1 MLSLNLIKECAVRL
15 PNVLTTTIANT
26 FFFFLFFIVWT
37 RSVNCKRR
45 VRDGEQEVC
54 VIQPVLAGERGEREG
69 GRTAEDSHVE
79 VSLSRA
85 ARGSGALG
93 LDK

>member
-1 MLSLNLIKECAVRL
+1 MSNGSCQE
-15 PNVLTTTIANT
+15 
-26 FFFFLFFIVWT
+26 
-37 RSVNCKRR
+37 R
-45 VRDGEQEVC
+45 VSDGEQEIC
-54 VIQPVLAGERGEREG
+54 VIQPVLAGERGERERVGTGGRKNG